1 MPIRA
6 SALNTLFLYRA
17 SHLAGAVTASTA
29 ALGPAPCSQGGCR
42 ARHRPRTSGG
52 TMAFPLVKQ
61 RKFFPLRAC
70 TSLLIQNILCMHTG
84 ARKVFTF
91 RSVVAGLGCRAWL
104 RLLPAR
110 AGAVLRE
117 SIAVTCNWG
126 FALQPLFFLSCILTL
141 L

>member
-1 MPIRA
+1 MHRCPGP
-6 SALNTLFLYRA
+6 SAL
-17 SHLAGAVTASTA
+17 LAGGLQSS
-29 ALGPAPCSQGGCR
+29 GSAPYFW
-42 ARHRPRTSGG
+42 G

-91 RSVVAGLGCRAWL
+91 RSVVAGFGCRAL
-104 RLLPAR
+104 PRLLPAC
-110 AGAVLRE
+110 AGAALRE

-126 FALQPLFFLSCILTL
+126 FALQPLYFTL
-141 L
+141 LYPDVTLISVLFCIWVVTLV